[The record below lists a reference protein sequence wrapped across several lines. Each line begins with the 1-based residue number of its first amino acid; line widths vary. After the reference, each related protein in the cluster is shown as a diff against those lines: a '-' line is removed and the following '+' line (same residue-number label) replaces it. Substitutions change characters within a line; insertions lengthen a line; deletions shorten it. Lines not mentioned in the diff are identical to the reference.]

1 MIDNVQ
7 IIENTEQAQK
17 RVWLYVVCRY
27 LLFDKRND

>member
-1 MIDNVQ
+1 MNNVQ

-17 RVWLYVVCRY
+17 RVWLYVGCGY